1 MNLCVFSAS
10 AFFLG
15 FCQTARMSLD
25 PESRP
30 LPKDSDWLS
39 PFLARLRSGGVRLL
53 ELGCGPGLDAATLL
67 AAGFEVT
74 AFDRIPLTRARQTAP
89 GARLLRADLAR
100 ALPFRDG
107 AFDAAVASLSLHY
120 LPWAQTR
127 AAFAEVRRVLN
138 EGSPFLFRVNATDD
152 YAHGAG
158 QGDEIEPHF
167 YRGPGHYHSETK
179 RFFNEPMVRQAVE
192 GWFEVRHLAHR
203 TIYRYEDPKRVWECL
218 AIAIET

>member
-1 MNLCVFSAS
+1 VNLCVLGAS

-67 AAGFEVT
+67 AAGFDVT

-89 GARLLRADLAR
+89 GARLLRADFGR

-107 AFDAAVASLSLHY
+107 VFDAAVASLSLHY
-120 LPWAQTR
+120 LPWVETR
-127 AAFAEVRRVLN
+127 AAFTEVRRVLN

-158 QGDEIEPHF
+158 EGEELELNFFRDS
-167 YRGPGHYHSETK
+167 GHYHSDTK
-179 RFFNEPMVRQAVE
+179 RFFDESMVRAAAE
-192 GWFEVRHLAHR
+192 GLFDVAHLEHK
-203 TIYRYEDPKRVWECL
+203 TIYRYQAPKRVWECL
-218 AIAIET
+218 AIARET